1 MQNRR
6 SLIVSTLA
14 ATALLAAG
22 ATLSAA
28 PASAKGERVAV
39 LGANGRTGKPVV
51 EQLLARGYQ
60 VRAMVRDP
68 AAAGGAFPA
77 GVEVV
82 AGDVRDAKQLAAAF
96 KGVKYVISTIGASGG
111 PKAAERG
118 SANDVDNVGIA
129 NVAQAAKAARVRQ
142 VVLVSSSGV
151 TKAAENPMAFMRPI
165 LAAKAEGEQALRAS
179 GVPYTIVRPGGLRD
193 DAGGQLAVQFSQGDT
208 TAGRIPRADVAT
220 ACIEALGR
228 KDALGRTAEIFS
240 AKDAAPTDWAKA
252 FDALQPDAA
261 RK

>member
-22 ATLSAA
+22 AALAAA

-129 NVAQAAKAARVRQ
+129 NVAQAAKVARVRQ

-220 ACIEALGR
+220 ICIEALGR
-228 KDALGRTAEIFS
+228 KAALGRTFDAFS
-240 AKDAAPTDWAKA
+240 AETPAPTDWAKA

>member
-68 AAAGGAFPA
+68 AAAGSAFPA

-142 VVLVSSSGV
+142 VVLVSS
-151 TKAAENPMAFMRPI
+151 
-165 LAAKAEGEQALRAS
+165 
-179 GVPYTIVRPGGLRD
+179 
-193 DAGGQLAVQFSQGDT
+193 
-208 TAGRIPRADVAT
+208 
-220 ACIEALGR
+220 
-228 KDALGRTAEIFS
+228 
-240 AKDAAPTDWAKA
+240 
-252 FDALQPDAA
+252 
-261 RK
+261 

>member
-1 MQNRR
+1 MQTRR

-14 ATALLAAG
+14 ATALLVAG

-28 PASAKGERVAV
+28 PALAKGELVAV
-39 LGANGRTGKPVV
+39 TGANGRTGKATV
-51 EQLLARGYQ
+51 EQLLARGYK

-68 AAAGGAFPA
+68 AAVAGSFPA

-82 AGDVRDAKQLAAAF
+82 AGDVRDPKQLDAAL
-96 KGVKYVISTIGASGG
+96 KGVKYVISTLGASGG

-129 NVAQAAKAARVRQ
+129 NLAKSAKAARVKQ

-165 LAAKAEGEQALRAS
+165 LAAKAEGEQALRDS

-193 DAGGQLAVQFSQGDT
+193 DAGGALAVQFSQGDT
-208 TAGRIPRADVAT
+208 TSGRIPRADVAT
-220 ACIEALGR
+220 ICIEALGR
-228 KDALGRTAEIFS
+228 KAALGRTFEAFS
-240 AKDAAPTDWAKA
+240 AESPAPTDWAKA
-252 FDALQPDAA
+252 FGALKADAA
-261 RK
+261 K